1 MRSSSRSS
9 ASSAKNPGKE
19 PEDKPTEAT
28 RVRVQRPAQ
37 DYSRFQRVGIFIDV
51 QNLYHSAKHL
61 HHGRGRVNYRELMAF
76 LVGERQLVRAL
87 AYAVESEA
95 VLAERAEGETKPL
108 VAAVSAVPETAASK
122 KIPRRTAAAVEKA
135 EEEKASS
142 EKNFFAALADAG
154 IELRLKDLQIFADG
168 SKKADWDVGMAVDA
182 IRTAPGLD
190 VIILVTGDGDF
201 VPLVDYLRWGMGK
214 YVEVA
219 AFRPSTSGKMQ
230 TIADKFIDLTS
241 APGVVARAWRRS

>member
-9 ASSAKNPGKE
+9 ASSAKTPVKE
-19 PEDKPTEAT
+19 APKTEQQT
-28 RVRVQRPAQ
+28 RIQVRPSA

-61 HHGRGRVNYRELMAF
+61 HRGRGRVNYRELIGF
-76 LVGERQLVRAL
+76 LAGDRQLVRAI

-95 VLAERAEGETKPL
+95 VLAERAADEEKKGEAAKKA
-108 VAAVSAVPETAASK
+108 VAKVAQAS
-122 KIPRRTAAAVEKA
+122 
-135 EEEKASS
+135 EEEKSS
-142 EKNFFAALADAG
+142 EKNFFAALEDAG
-154 IELRLKDLQIFADG
+154 IELRLKPLQIFADG

-190 VIILVTGDGDF
+190 VVILVTGDGDF
-201 VPLVDYLRWGMGK
+201 VPLVDYLRFGLGK

-219 AFRPSTSGKMQ
+219 AFRPSTSAKMQ
-230 TIADKFIDLTS
+230 TIADRFIDLTS
-241 APGVVARAWRRS
+241 APGVVSRTWRRS

>member
-1 MRSSSRSS
+1 MRSSSKSS
-9 ASSAKNPGKE
+9 ASSAKDSGSE
-19 PEDKPTEAT
+19 PVPVQPDTT
-28 RVRVQRPAQ
+28 RVRVQRPAY

-61 HHGRGRVNYRELMAF
+61 HRGRGRVNYRELISF

-87 AYAVESEA
+87 AYAVESES
-95 VLAERAEGETKPL
+95 VLAERADGTTKPESE
-108 VAAVSAVPETAASK
+108 APEKTAPAK
-122 KIPRRTAAAVEKA
+122 KIDSEGKEVETT
-135 EEEKASS
+135 SS
-142 EKNFFAALADAG
+142 EKNFFAALTDAG

-182 IRTAPGLD
+182 IRTAQSFD
-190 VIILVTGDGDF
+190 VIIIVSGDGDF
-201 VPLVDYLRWGMGK
+201 TPLVDYLRWGMGK

-230 TIADKFIDLTS
+230 TIADRFIDLTT
-241 APGVVARAWRRS
+241 APGVVNRAWRR

>member
-9 ASSAKNPGKE
+9 ASSAKAPKKVTPQEQPIE
-19 PEDKPTEAT
+19 PVK
-28 RVRVQRPAQ
+28 VRVQRPATE
-37 DYSRFQRVGIFIDV
+37 YARYQRVGIFIDV

-61 HHGRGRVNYRELMAF
+61 HRGRGRVNYRELITF
-76 LVGERQLVRAL
+76 LAGERQLVRAL

-95 VLAERAEGETKPL
+95 VLAERALDEEKKEAVKP
-108 VAAVSAVPETAASK
+108 VAPKTAAK
-122 KIPRRTAAAVEKA
+122 PDDEK
-135 EEEKASS
+135 SS
-142 EKNFFAALADAG
+142 EKNFFAALEDAG
-154 IELRLKDLQIFADG
+154 IELRLKALQIFADG

-201 VPLVDYLRWGMGK
+201 TPLVDYLRWGMGK

-230 TIADKFIDLTS
+230 TIADRFIDLTN
-241 APGVVARAWRRS
+241 APGVVARSWRR

>member
-9 ASSAKNPGKE
+9 ASSAKEAPVEEQEVSIESPRAKTNP
-19 PEDKPTEAT
+19 
-28 RVRVQRPAQ
+28 QRPSPGYA
-37 DYSRFQRVGIFIDV
+37 RFQRVGIFIDV

-61 HHGRGRVNYRELMAF
+61 HRGRGRVSYRDLITF
-76 LVGERQLVRAL
+76 LAGERQLVRAL
-87 AYAVESEA
+87 AYAVRSEA
-95 VLAERAEGETKPL
+95 VIAARELEDATRAENGGTPPTSP
-108 VAAVSAVPETAASK
+108 A
-122 KIPRRTAAAVEKA
+122 KA
-135 EEEKASS
+135 TVKRAPAKEGEEEQKSS
-142 EKNFFAALADAG
+142 EESFFAALAEAG
-154 IELRLKDLQIFADG
+154 IELRLKDLQIYADG

-190 VIILVTGDGDF
+190 VIVLVTGDGDF

-230 TIADKFIDLTS
+230 DIADRFIDLTT
-241 APGVVARAWRRS
+241 APGVVKRTWRRS

>member
-1 MRSSSRSS
+1 MRSSSKSS
-9 ASSAKNPGKE
+9 ASSAKRIGEE
-19 PEDKPTEAT
+19 PVPVQPTRIA
-28 RVRVQRPAQ
+28 VQRQSA

-61 HHGRGRVNYRELMAF
+61 NHGRGRVNYRELISF

-95 VLAERAEGETKPL
+95 VLAERGDTPVAGKEEAPKKPTR
-108 VAAVSAVPETAASK
+108 AAAK
-122 KIPRRTAAAVEKA
+122 KIDSEGKEVETT
-135 EEEKASS
+135 SS
-142 EKNFFAALADAG
+142 EKNFFAALTDAG

-182 IRTAPGLD
+182 IRTANSLD
-190 VIILVTGDGDF
+190 VIIIVSGDGDF
-201 VPLVDYLRWGMGK
+201 TPLVDYLRWGMGK

-230 TIADKFIDLTS
+230 TIADRFIDLTT
-241 APGVVARAWRRS
+241 APGVLARAWRR

>member
-9 ASSAKNPGKE
+9 ASSAKTPAGADPGPQPAE
-19 PEDKPTEAT
+19 VT
-28 RVRVQRPAQ
+28 RVRVQRPATE
-37 DYSRFQRVGIFIDV
+37 YARFQRVGIFIDV

-61 HHGRGRVNYRELMAF
+61 QRGRGRVNYRELIAY
-76 LVGERQLVRAL
+76 LAGERQLVRAL
-87 AYAVESEA
+87 AYAVESES
-95 VLAERAEGETKPL
+95 VLAERNDAEKTESP
-108 VAAVSAVPETAASK
+108 AAKKASAKALA
-122 KIPRRTAAAVEKA
+122 EK
-135 EEEKASS
+135 EEEKSS

-201 VPLVDYLRWGMGK
+201 VPLVDYLRWGLGK

-230 TIADKFIDLTS
+230 TVADRFIDLAS
-241 APGVVARAWRRS
+241 APGVLQRAWRRS

>member
-9 ASSAKNPGKE
+9 ASSAKAPAKE
-19 PEDKPTEAT
+19 APKTEQPT
-28 RVRVQRPAQ
+28 RIQVRPSA
-37 DYSRFQRVGIFIDV
+37 DYSRYQRVGIFIDV

-61 HHGRGRVNYRELMAF
+61 HRGRGRVNYRELIGF
-76 LVGERQLVRAL
+76 LAGDRQLVRAL

-95 VLAERAEGETKPL
+95 VLAERGEAGEKEATKKVPAKNTAEKPD
-108 VAAVSAVPETAASK
+108 
-122 KIPRRTAAAVEKA
+122 
-135 EEEKASS
+135 EEKASS

-154 IELRLKDLQIFADG
+154 IELRLKELQIFADG

-201 VPLVDYLRWGMGK
+201 VPLVDYLRWGLGK

-219 AFRPSTSGKMQ
+219 AFRPSTSAKMQ
-230 TIADKFIDLTS
+230 TIADRFIDLTT
-241 APGVVARAWRRS
+241 APGVVSRTWRRS

>member
-1 MRSSSRSS
+1 MRNSSRSS
-9 ASSAKNPGKE
+9 ASSAKEPAKE
-19 PEDKPTEAT
+19 PEKPLEPT
-28 RVRVQRPAQ
+28 RVRVQRPAT
-37 DYSRFQRVGIFIDV
+37 DYARYQRVGIFIDV

-61 HHGRGRVNYRELMAF
+61 HRGRGRVNYRELIAF
-76 LVGERQLVRAL
+76 LAGERQLVRAI

-95 VLAERAEGETKPL
+95 VLAAQAETEGKP
-108 VAAVSAVPETAASK
+108 E
-122 KIPRRTAAAVEKA
+122 AAAKKAPAKPAPEKTD
-135 EEEKASS
+135 EEKSS

-201 VPLVDYLRWGMGK
+201 IPLVDYLRWGLGK

-219 AFRPSTSGKMQ
+219 AFRPSTSSKMQ
-230 TIADKFIDLTS
+230 AIADKFLDLAA
-241 APGVVARAWRRS
+241 APGVVARSWRRS

>member
-9 ASSAKNPGKE
+9 ASSVNKTSGAEQAPQSSEVTK
-19 PEDKPTEAT
+19 
-28 RVRVQRPAQ
+28 VRVQRHTA

-61 HHGRGRVNYRELMAF
+61 HRGRGRVNYRELISF
-76 LVGERQLVRAL
+76 LAGERQLVRAI
-87 AYAVESEA
+87 AYAVESES
-95 VLAERAEGETKPL
+95 VLAERADAEKTDSPALKKAP
-108 VAAVSAVPETAASK
+108 AKTVPADK
-122 KIPRRTAAAVEKA
+122 EK
-135 EEEKASS
+135 EEEKSS

-201 VPLVDYLRWGMGK
+201 VPLVDYLRWGLGK

-230 TIADKFIDLTS
+230 TVADRFIDLAS
-241 APGVVARAWRRS
+241 APGVVQRTWRRP

>member
-1 MRSSSRSS
+1 M
-9 ASSAKNPGKE
+9 PVQPKE
-19 PEDKPTEAT
+19 TT
-28 RVRVQRPAQ
+28 RVRVQRPSA

-61 HHGRGRVNYRELMAF
+61 HGGRGRVNYRELVSF
-76 LVGERQLVRAL
+76 LAGERQLVRAL

-95 VLAERAEGETKPL
+95 VLAERLEADSVKTTPTTE
-108 VAAVSAVPETAASK
+108 ASTPRTSQRSTTSDRE
-122 KIPRRTAAAVEKA
+122 KIDDDK
-135 EEEKASS
+135 SS

-182 IRTAPGLD
+182 IRTAQGLD
-190 VIILVTGDGDF
+190 VIVLVTGDGDF
-201 VPLVDYLRWGMGK
+201 IPLVDYLRWGMGK
-214 YVEVA
+214 FVEVA

-230 TIADKFIDLTS
+230 TVADRFIDLTT
-241 APGVVARAWRRS
+241 APGVVARAWRR

>member
-9 ASSAKNPGKE
+9 ASSAKEPGTE
-19 PEDKPTEAT
+19 PAKPVEVT
-28 RVRVQRPAQ
+28 RVRVQRPAT

-61 HHGRGRVNYRELMAF
+61 HRGRGRVNYRELIGF
-76 LVGERQLVRAL
+76 LAGERQLVRAI

-95 VLAERAEGETKPL
+95 VLAERAEGETKD
-108 VAAVSAVPETAASK
+108 AEVPTK
-122 KIPRRTAAAVEKA
+122 KAAAKSASTVDKA

-230 TIADKFIDLTS
+230 TIADRFIDLTS
-241 APGVVARAWRRS
+241 APGVVARAWRRP

>member
-9 ASSAKNPGKE
+9 GSSAKKAGAE
-19 PEDKPTEAT
+19 PVQPAQAVPADAT
-28 RVRVQRPAQ
+28 RVRVQRPSA

-61 HHGRGRVNYRELMAF
+61 HGGRGRVNYRELIAF
-76 LVGERQLVRAL
+76 LAGERQLVRAL

-95 VLAERAEGETKPL
+95 VLAERLEAETVKGSPADAPAKKAVVKRTE
-108 VAAVSAVPETAASK
+108 AAD
-122 KIPRRTAAAVEKA
+122 KA
-135 EEEKASS
+135 EEEKSS

-182 IRTAPGLD
+182 IRTAQGLD
-190 VIILVTGDGDF
+190 VIVLVTGDGDF
-201 VPLVDYLRWGMGK
+201 IPLVDYLRWGMGK
-214 YVEVA
+214 FVEVA

-230 TIADKFIDLTS
+230 TIADRFIDLTT
-241 APGVVARAWRRS
+241 APGVVARAWRR